1 MITSGLQSL
10 LQHFF
15 TDRLL
20 KQLGA
25 SPYTVSA
32 YRDTFRLL
40 LRFASDRL
48 KRRPSAIRIDDLYVA
63 LLGKFLN
70 HLEVDRGNQPRTR
83 NNRLAAIHA
92 FFQYVAISEPAL
104 ALQCQRVLAIPAKRF
119 QRRPVEFLAEEEAAA
134 VLSAPNPETW
144 IGRRDR
150 ALLLLAIQ
158 TGLRNSEIRAL
169 RREDVQFGIGAHLR
183 CFGKGRKMRCTPLR
197 PDVAAV
203 LKQWLSEQS
212 GGPDEPVF
220 PSSNGSRLSADAL
233 QRLVAKHVAIA
244 RRTCPSL
251 RTKKVTPHTL
261 RHGAAMALL
270 RRGVDL
276 SVIALWLGHE
286 STETTQVYLH
296 ADMKLKEQAL
306 ARTTSSGLV
315 PHRFRPADP
324 LLAFLETL

>member
-1 MITSGLQSL
+1 MITPVLQSL
-10 LQHFF
+10 LQRFF

-25 SPYTVSA
+25 SPHTIAA
-32 YRDTFRLL
+32 YRDAFRLL
-40 LRFASDRL
+40 LRFASERL
-48 KRRPSAIRIDDLYVA
+48 KRRPSEIRIEDLDVS
-63 LLGKFLN
+63 LLEKFLH
-70 HLEVDRGNQPRTR
+70 HLETNRGNQARTR

-92 FFQYVAISEPAL
+92 FFQYVAICEPAL
-104 ALQCQRVLAIPAKRF
+104 ALQCQRVLALPTKRH
-119 QRRPVEFLAEEEAAA
+119 QRRPVEFLAEEEAVALLA
-134 VLSAPNPETW
+134 APNPETW

-150 ALLLLAIQ
+150 ALLLVAIQ
-158 TGLRNSEIRAL
+158 TGLRNSEITAL
-169 RREDVQFGIGAHLR
+169 RHEDVELGVGAHLR

-203 LKQWLSEQS
+203 LKQWLAEQGRGS
-212 GGPDEPVF
+212 DKPLF
-220 PSSNGSRLSADAL
+220 PSSSGSRLSADAL
-233 QRLVAKHVAIA
+233 QRLVAKHVASA
-244 RRTCPSL
+244 SRTCPSL

-296 ADMKLKEQAL
+296 ADMKLKERAL
-306 ARTTSSGLV
+306 ARTTSSGIA
-315 PHRFRPADP
+315 PKRFRPSDP
-324 LLAFLETL
+324 LLAFLEAL

>member
-10 LQHFF
+10 LQCFF

-20 KQLGA
+20 NQVGA
-25 SPYTVSA
+25 SPHTIAA
-32 YRDTFRLL
+32 YRDAFRLL

-48 KRRPSAIRIDDLYVA
+48 KRPPSKIRIEDLDVA

-70 HLEVDRGNQPRTR
+70 HLEVSRGNQPRTR

-104 ALQCQRVLAIPAKRF
+104 ALHCQRVLAIPAKRY

-134 VLSAPNPETW
+134 LLAAPDPETW

-158 TGLRNSEIRAL
+158 TGLRNSEITAL
-169 RREDVQFGIGAHLR
+169 RCKDVQFGIGAHLR

-197 PDVAAV
+197 PDVAAL
-203 LKQWLSEQS
+203 LKQWLTEEG
-212 GGPDEPVF
+212 GGPDKPVF
-220 PSSNGSRLSADAL
+220 PSSHGARLSADAL
-233 QRLVAKHVAIA
+233 QRLVAKHVATA

-270 RRGVDL
+270 HRGVDPT
-276 SVIALWLGHE
+276 VIALWLGHE

-306 ARTTSSGLV
+306 ARTTSSGIA
-315 PHRFRPADP
+315 PRRFRPSDP

>member
-1 MITSGLQSL
+1 MITPGLQSL
-10 LQHFF
+10 LQRFF

-25 SPYTVSA
+25 SPHTIAA
-32 YRDTFRLL
+32 YRDAFRLL
-40 LRFASDRL
+40 LRFASEGL
-48 KRRPSAIRIDDLYVA
+48 KRRPSQIRIEDLDVA

-70 HLEVDRGNQPRTR
+70 HLEVNRGNQPRTR

-92 FFQYVAISEPAL
+92 FFQYVAVSEPAL
-104 ALQCQRVLAIPAKRF
+104 ALQCQRVLAIPPKRY
-119 QRRPVEFLAEEEAAA
+119 QRRSVEFLAEEEAAA
-134 VLSAPNPETW
+134 LLASPNPETW

-169 RREDVQFGIGAHLR
+169 RREDVQLGVGAHLR

-197 PDVAAV
+197 PDVSV
-203 LKQWLSEQS
+203 IVKEWMSELH
-212 GGPDEPVF
+212 GGPDQPLF
-220 PSSNGSRLSADAL
+220 PSANGSRLSADAL

-270 RRGVDL
+270 RGGVDL

-296 ADMKLKEQAL
+296 ADMKLKEKAL
-306 ARTTSSGLV
+306 ARTTSSRLA
-315 PHRFRPADP
+315 PHRFKPRDP
-324 LLAFLETL
+324 LLAFLEAL

>member
-10 LQHFF
+10 LQRFF

-25 SPYTVSA
+25 SPHTIAA

-40 LRFASDRL
+40 LRFSSERL
-48 KRRPSAIRIDDLYVA
+48 KRRPSEIRIEDLDVA

-70 HLEVDRGNQPRTR
+70 HLEVNRRNQPRTR
-83 NNRLAAIHA
+83 NNRLAAIHG

-104 ALQCQRVLAIPAKRF
+104 ALQCQRVLAIPPKRY
-119 QRRPVEFLAEEEAAA
+119 QRRPVEFLTEDEAA
-134 VLSAPNPETW
+134 VLLNAPNPETW

-158 TGLRNSEIRAL
+158 TGLRNSEITAL
-169 RREDVQFGIGAHLR
+169 RREDVQLGVGAHLR
-183 CFGKGRKMRCTPLR
+183 CLGKGRKMRCTPLR

-203 LKQWLSEQS
+203 LKEWLIEQD
-212 GGPDEPVF
+212 GGPDKPVF
-220 PSSNGSRLSADAL
+220 PSLNGSRLSADAL
-233 QRLVAKHVAIA
+233 QRLVAKHVATA
-244 RRTCPSL
+244 SRTCPSL

-261 RHGAAMALL
+261 RHGAAMTLL

-296 ADMKLKEQAL
+296 ADIKLKEQAL
-306 ARTTSSGLV
+306 ARTTSSGLA
-315 PHRFRPADP
+315 PYRFRPSDP

>member
-10 LQHFF
+10 LQRFF

-25 SPYTVSA
+25 SPHTIAA
-32 YRDTFRLL
+32 YRDAFRLL
-40 LRFASDRL
+40 LRFASERL
-48 KRRPSAIRIDDLYVA
+48 KRRPSEIRIEDLDVA

-70 HLEVDRGNQPRTR
+70 HLEVNRRNQPRTR
-83 NNRLAAIHA
+83 NNRLAAIHG

-104 ALQCQRVLAIPAKRF
+104 ALQCQRVLAIPPKRY
-119 QRRPVEFLAEEEAAA
+119 QRRPVEFLTEEEAAA
-134 VLSAPNPETW
+134 LLTAPNPEIW

-158 TGLRNSEIRAL
+158 TGLRNSEITAL
-169 RREDVQFGIGAHLR
+169 RHEDVQFGVGAHLR

-203 LKQWLSEQS
+203 LKEWLAEQDR
-212 GGPDEPVF
+212 GADKPVF
-220 PSSNGSRLSADAL
+220 PSLNGSRLSADAL
-233 QRLVAKHVAIA
+233 QRLVAKHVATA
-244 RRTCPSL
+244 SRTCPSL

-261 RHGAAMALL
+261 RHGAAMTLL

-296 ADMKLKEQAL
+296 ADIKLKEQAL
-306 ARTTSSGLV
+306 ARTTSSGLA
-315 PHRFRPADP
+315 PHRFRPSDP